1 MASTSK
7 IYSYLLDI
15 QTKCFE
21 FSKTHSDKSDHLSRS
36 NTILNITN
44 IVITSSVATLTTT
57 FSQLNK
63 DENIN
68 VTIAIVSSVVLYLS
82 AVINSVQQFLNLEKL
97 SEINKLTSLR
107 YVKLGNNIKRFLAVE
122 ELQHQDIVEYFK
134 WVSSTYEEILSNSNT
149 SSHQDSIIDGIK
161 LPSDSV
167 FANENEVVGSSDNI
181 LDINFENSIRHDNI
195 KGKMKYEIDRW
206 GVDSIK

>member
-21 FSKTHSDKSDHLSRS
+21 FSKTHSDKSEQLSRN

-44 IVITSSVATLTTT
+44 IVITSSVATLTST

-63 DENIN
+63 DENLGI
-68 VTIAIVSSVVLYLS
+68 TIAIISSVVLYLS

-97 SEINKLTSLR
+97 SEVNKLTALR
-107 YVKLGNNIKRFLAVE
+107 YIKLGNNIKRFLAVE

-134 WVSSTYEEILSNSNT
+134 WVSSTYEEILSNT
-149 SSHQDSIIDGIK
+149 DGGSHVTEPIN

-167 FANENEVVGSSDNI
+167 FINDNDSGKNIDNI
-181 LDINFENSIRHDNI
+181 LDINFDSSMRHDNI